1 MALQGPLGF
10 YSFSAEVRPLCSPCL
25 MVGPFPIKLV
35 RAQLDVTQSCHGY
48 LLLLAEFHGSTSLC
62 VATPSP

>member
-35 RAQLDVTQSCHGY
+35 RAQLDVTHRVVMVICCSW
-48 LLLLAEFHGSTSLC
+48 LNFMAPLAY
-62 VATPSP
+62 V